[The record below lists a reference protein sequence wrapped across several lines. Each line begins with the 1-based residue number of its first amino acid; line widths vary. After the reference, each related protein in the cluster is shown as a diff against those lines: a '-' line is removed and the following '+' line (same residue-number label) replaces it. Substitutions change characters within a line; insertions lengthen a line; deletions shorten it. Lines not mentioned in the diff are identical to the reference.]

1 MQEILSKLFGG
12 GRKTS
17 EASLMQGL
25 TGALSGGGLN
35 SLLDKFNA
43 AGLSKQ
49 AQSWV
54 GGGPNE
60 EISGDQVRHAL
71 GNEEIERLSQ
81 KSGLSPE
88 ETANDLAQL
97 IPATV
102 NEVTPDGVVPDEAGL
117 QENIKAL
124 AGKIPGI

>member
-1 MQEILSKLFGG
+1 MQELFGKLFGG
-12 GRKTS
+12 GKGG
-17 EASLMQGL
+17 EASLIQGL
-25 TGALSGGGLN
+25 TGALSGGGLSN
-35 SLLDKFNA
+35 LLGKFDA
-43 AGLSKQ
+43 AGMGKQ
-49 AQSWV
+49 VQSWV

-60 EISGDQVRHAL
+60 EISGEQVRQAL
-71 GNEEIERLSQ
+71 GPEEIERMAQ

-117 QENIKAL
+117 QENIKSL

>member
-1 MQEILSKLFGG
+1 MEIFSKLFGG
-12 GRKTS
+12 NKGG
-17 EASLMQGL
+17 EASLIQSL
-25 TGALSGGGLN
+25 TGALGGGGLN
-35 SLLDKFNA
+35 SMLDKFNA

-49 AQSWV
+49 VQSWV

-60 EISGDQVRHAL
+60 EISGDQVRQAL
-71 GNEEIERLSQ
+71 GNEEIEKMAQ

-97 IPATV
+97 IPVTV
-102 NEVTPDGVVPDEAGL
+102 NEVTPGGVVPDEAGL
-117 QENIKAL
+117 QENIKSL